1 MLALVLLKKV
11 SVVVVQ
17 TVEVEEVWVI
27 LVAIGKTTAIQV
39 VEVEDALA
47 MVEVEVLSMVQVEV
61 LAKLEV
67 EILAMVEV
75 TVLVIL
81 EVDVPATVLAM
92 VEEAVEVEDMGVII
106 IS

>member
-1 MLALVLLKKV
+1 MLALVV
-11 SVVVVQ
+11 RIVG
-17 TVEVEEVWVI
+17 VEEVRAV

-61 LAKLEV
+61 PAKLEV

-75 TVLVIL
+75 TVLVIV

-92 VEEAVEVEDMGVII
+92 VEEAVEVEDMGMMI